1 MILMMRDREF
11 QADTTDNTV
20 EFSLLRV
27 RIHMK
32 NKVFLNRLTCITSQ
46 ILAFGDSL
54 GRVFSES
61 MYPLIYLF
69 NLSLIPPRKILSNV
83 SEVITL
89 CQ

>member
-1 MILMMRDREF
+1 MMRDREL

-32 NKVFLNRLTCITSQ
+32 NKVFSNRLTCITSH
-46 ILAFGDSL
+46 ILGFGDSL
-54 GRVFSES
+54 GKAFSES
-61 MYPLIYLF
+61 IYPIRYLF

-83 SEVITL
+83 SEAITL